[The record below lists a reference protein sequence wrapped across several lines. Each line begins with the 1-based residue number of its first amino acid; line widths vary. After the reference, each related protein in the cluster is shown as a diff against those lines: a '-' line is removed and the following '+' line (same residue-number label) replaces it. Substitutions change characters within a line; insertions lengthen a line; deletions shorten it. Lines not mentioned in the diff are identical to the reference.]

1 MLPNFASLPRYGT
14 RLLGQQRRSLGPDDS
29 LTHCV
34 LSLRV
39 AGPRGAPRDAKEAGA
54 KVYPGSH
61 FPCGPGV
68 PHEPS
73 EDSSREAK
81 SLEKPPRT
89 RTELVALP
97 ETAPLNRAA
106 GTPRA
111 ATDSR
116 SVTTTPRRR
125 RRVAHSCPGRLAAR
139 SIGCL
144 YSTQP
149 HRGLDSAT
157 PWRTPW
163 PCSNRRRP

>member
-14 RLLGQQRRSLGPDDS
+14 RASRAAATRSLGPDDS
-29 LTHCV
+29 LTHGV

-54 KVYPGSH
+54 KVYPRSH

-68 PHEPS
+68 PHES
-73 EDSSREAK
+73 CEDSSRRAPK
-81 SLEKPPRT
+81 RRRRLLTRPRP
-89 RTELVALP
+89 RQRWA
-97 ETAPLNRAA
+97 APLNRAA

-111 ATDSR
+111 PHRQQISYYNNSTLSTR
-116 SVTTTPRRR
+116 STQL
-125 RRVAHSCPGRLAAR
+125 PGRLAAR

-144 YSTQP
+144 YSTPAVQ
-149 HRGLDSAT
+149 DSAT

-163 PCSNRRRP
+163 PCSNRRKR